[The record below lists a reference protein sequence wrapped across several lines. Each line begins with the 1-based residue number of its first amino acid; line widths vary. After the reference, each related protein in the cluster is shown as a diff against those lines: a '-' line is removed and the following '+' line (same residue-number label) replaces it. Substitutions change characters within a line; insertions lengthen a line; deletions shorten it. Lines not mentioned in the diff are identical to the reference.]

1 MRKTTLVIMAAGL
14 ASRFGGGKQVT
25 PVDEE
30 GQLIIDY
37 SLYDAKRAG
46 FDRVVFVIRPEMRE
60 AFHQTIGERVSRH
73 MEVRYAFQTPDRFFP
88 EGLSIPAGRT
98 KPWGTA
104 HAALCAR
111 EEIDGPF
118 TVINADDYLGRTSFE
133 TIWRFLQEEAA
144 PDRMGMIGYQVQN
157 TLTEFGTVARGVCDV
172 DVEGFLKD
180 INERTA
186 ISAWGDGGRYTEDGG
201 KTYTYL
207 PKGTLVSMNLW
218 GFDPSFMDR
227 IRENFE
233 PWLRENLPKNPE
245 KCEYYLP
252 YVPHLMI
259 SRGEGR
265 VRVLPTDEKWYGVTY
280 REDLEGVRNAVARM
294 RGEGLYPRKLWE

>member
-1 MRKTTLVIMAAGL
+1 MKKTTLVIMAAGL

-25 PVDEE
+25 PVDDE

-46 FDRVVFVIRPEMRE
+46 FDRVVFVIRPEMEE
-60 AFHQTIGERVSRH
+60 AFHKAIGERVAGH
-73 MEVRYAFQTPDRFFP
+73 MEVRYARQTLDRFFP
-88 EGLSIPAGRT
+88 AGFTVPEGRK

-111 EEIDGPF
+111 EETEGPF
-118 TVINADDYLGRTSFE
+118 TVINADDYLGRGAFTA
-133 TIWRFLQEEAA
+133 IHRFLLEEAA
-144 PDRMGMIGYQVQN
+144 PDRMGMIGYRVEN

-172 DVEGFLKD
+172 DADGFLLD

-186 ISAWGDGGRYTEDGG
+186 ISAWEDGGRYTEDGG
-201 KTYTYL
+201 RTFVAL
-207 PKGTLVSMNLW
+207 PRGTMVSMNLW

-227 IRENFE
+227 LEENFE
-233 PWLRENLPKNPE
+233 PWLRENLGKNPE
-245 KCEYYLP
+245 KCEYFLP

-259 SRGEGR
+259 ARGQGR

-280 REDLEGVRNAVARM
+280 REDLEGVRNAVQRM
-294 RGEGLYPRKLWE
+294 REEGVYPRRLWD

>member
-1 MRKTTLVIMAAGL
+1 MRTTLVIMAAGM
-14 ASRFGGGKQVT
+14 AARFGGGKQVT

-37 SLYDAKRAG
+37 SLYDAKGAG

-60 AFHQTIGERVSRH
+60 SFHQAIGARVEGH
-73 MEVRYAFQTPDRFFP
+73 MEVRYAYQTMDRFFP
-88 EGLSIPAGRT
+88 ADCELPKGRT

-111 EEIDGPF
+111 DEIDGPF
-118 TVINADDYLGRTSFE
+118 TVINADDYLGRGAFAA
-133 TIWRFLQEEAA
+133 IHRFLLEEAA
-144 PDRMGMIGYQVQN
+144 PDRMGMIGYQIQN

-172 DVEGFLKD
+172 DENGFLRD

-186 ISAWGDGGRYTEDGG
+186 ISAWEGGGRYTEDGG
-201 KTYTYL
+201 KTYVAL
-207 PKGTLVSMNLW
+207 PKGTMVSMNLW
-218 GFDPSFMDR
+218 GFHPSFMDR
-227 IRENFE
+227 IQENFE
-233 PWLRENLPKNPE
+233 PWLKENLPKNPE

-259 SRGEGR
+259 ARGEGS
-265 VRVLPTDEKWYGVTY
+265 VRVIPTDEKWFGVTY
-280 REDLEGVRNAVARM
+280 RGDLQGVQDAIAGMRREGV
-294 RGEGLYPRKLWE
+294 YPLRLWD